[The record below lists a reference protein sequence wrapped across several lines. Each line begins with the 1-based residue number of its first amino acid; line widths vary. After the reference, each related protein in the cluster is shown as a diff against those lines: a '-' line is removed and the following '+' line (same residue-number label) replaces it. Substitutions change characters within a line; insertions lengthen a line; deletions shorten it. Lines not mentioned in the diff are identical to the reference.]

1 MENPALSA
9 AFGDAMRQA
18 EGESHIL
25 RDSENLPQCGCG
37 DVNLF
42 AVFAEKMSQCAAA
55 SGRAG
60 CIVPGGMAT
69 DDTTKDFFAGL
80 VETKRLVS
88 LPHFENEES
97 VFPSVHHAFRFCLPT
112 VGCAESAEFVFYARQ
127 VEHLSDESRK
137 FHLTAEDFDLLNPNS
152 RTCPTFRSSRD
163 AELNKAIYRRSGVLT
178 REVAPLRRT
187 NRSTVE
193 PAREIGTWKF
203 K

>member
-42 AVFAEKMSQCAAA
+42 PVFAEKMSQCAAA

-112 VGCAESAEFVFYARQ
+112 RC
-127 VEHLSDESRK
+127 
-137 FHLTAEDFDLLNPNS
+137 T
-152 RTCPTFRSSRD
+152 PT
-163 AELNKAIYRRSGVLT
+163 RRSARSLATGFP
-178 REVAPLRRT
+178 PLPLPT
-187 NRSTVE
+187 ICATSGASDGSPAGETS